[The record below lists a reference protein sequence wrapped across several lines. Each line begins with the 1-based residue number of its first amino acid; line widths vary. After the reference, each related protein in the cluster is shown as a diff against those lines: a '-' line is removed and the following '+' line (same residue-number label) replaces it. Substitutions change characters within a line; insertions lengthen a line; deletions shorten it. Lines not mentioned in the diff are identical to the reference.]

1 MVPTCHCAASLH
13 GAHHATS
20 PPAFFLSPAVATW
33 PSIVALISFWEA
45 LREGLAA
52 SRQYEELRSRG
63 LSHDVALR
71 EALGLGASPQR
82 PTRATAKPLYF
93 AGRA

>member
-20 PPAFFLSPAVATW
+20 PPTLFLSPAVAPW
-33 PSIVALISFWEA
+33 PPIVALFSFWDA
-45 LREGLAA
+45 LRDGLAA

-63 LSHDVALR
+63 LSHDAALR
-71 EALGLGASPQR
+71 QALGLGASPRR
-82 PTRATAKPLYF
+82 PGRATAQPLYF

>member
-20 PPAFFLSPAVATW
+20 PPAFFLSPEVPW
-33 PSIVALISFWEA
+33 PRPVALISLWEA

-82 PTRATAKPLYF
+82 PTRATTKPLHF